1 MKQIFTALVLTLLTN
16 AAYAHSGHETSSFFS
31 GLIHPFGADHL
42 FAMLIVGIW
51 SCLEL
56 PKKQIFLGPVLF
68 VASLILGAV
77 TSQMIVTGFAIG
89 SIAGYLNML
98 EVFIGLSL
106 VALSVMLFVYESRE
120 STNSTLLIQTTAGR
134 EPLLYGLGLIA
145 LAGFLHGQAHGI
157 EAPKQEFSSYVVGF
171 SLTSAFLHGL
181 GIALAIGV
189 QRQLRSTQHAIARGV
204 AIAFGL
210 IGLAFTSA
218 VVFA

>member
-31 GLIHPFGADHL
+31 GVIHPFGADHL

-56 PKKQIFLGPVLF
+56 PKRQIFLGPVLF
-68 VASLILGAV
+68 VTSLIFGAV
-77 TSQMIVTGFAIG
+77 TSQMIVAGFAIE

-98 EVFIGLSL
+98 EIFIGLSL
-106 VALSVMLFVYESRE
+106 VALAVMLFVYESRE
-120 STNSTLLIQTTAGR
+120 STNSNLLVQSTL
-134 EPLLYGLGLIA
+134 ESDPLLYGLGLIA

-157 EAPKQEFSSYVVGF
+157 EAPTQQFSSYVVGF
-171 SLTSAFLHGL
+171 SLTSALLHGL
-181 GIALAIGV
+181 GIALALGI

-204 AIAFGL
+204 GFAFGL
-210 IGLAFTSA
+210 IGLAFASA